1 MENKNKQI
9 RKLLD
14 EMKQDAL
21 NMKEKKPNE
30 SASHNGVDNY
40 KHENNI
46 NWEKN
51 LQTINIPDRCSINE
65 FGEIERPSKSK

>member
-14 EMKQDAL
+14 EIKQDAL
-21 NMKEKKPNE
+21 NMKEKKTNE
-30 SASHNGVDNY
+30 SASHNRVDNY

-51 LQTINIPDRCSINE
+51 LQTINIPDGCSINE